1 MGKCDDFVLRTWS
14 IALAAA
20 FCAVSASAALT
31 VSERE
36 DGSFSVLRD
45 GKVLVESAAFH
56 CASPKPA
63 RIEKSFET
71 APDGAKVWN
80 RWSEEREG
88 RFRME
93 VVERPDGA
101 VEMSVFGETD
111 GWATN
116 RLRGLRLEIPVRV
129 LKGRRWRALTG
140 NGRKHI
146 PEEGVFDA
154 GFRPIAARW
163 METDGILWDFNALGP
178 STYAHATTFD
188 SVNGV
193 WHVLPPK
200 GGRYVLSGGASL
212 GRATVGGHGGT
223 KIVIREGT
231 FDDYSK
237 HHFLSFFR
245 YSQRL
250 PVGRLVSFGAPK
262 AGDDYV
268 PGDRAFEAAQDFGWV
283 GDPARRTIVGHRSG
297 AYYSHVAGKGAATYR
312 FAGLPSG
319 FYVATVQLGNWTGTE
334 NAFSVSVN
342 GEALAADIAL
352 EKGRARTISRAVHV
366 ADGKVDFTFD
376 GEWLVSAIGV
386 QPLLA
391 DSEDFTVR
399 RGFWYVKGYEPSV
412 RYRSEDYGRPLAAA
426 TADETIAMPA
436 PGEEASAPRRDP
448 PMPVELPDADA
459 PALAWTRD
467 ARLWRFMSNNASLFE
482 FADDAAR
489 EKYVAEQSK
498 GKGCNA
504 VMISGMLSR
513 HTFPERLL
521 NGGQA
526 EVGKFV
532 ETFHRHGMK
541 VIDHIDLTLLWNDDI
556 GFRLLMER
564 LPEVLKDKYDNLPAV
579 QLCMNNAAFKRKVF
593 EYLRRDIELGVD
605 GFQLDEGEFW
615 AHGCACKTCR
625 ETFTRE
631 AGWQFPL
638 DETDPSVTGLETP
651 LARRWHEWRC
661 KTITNWYVEL
671 RRYLKDLKPDLLLSV
686 YTTHWGFTSS
696 HPERGASSDLID
708 LGRVHNFFGTEVMTR
723 NVMQSSRPLMPL
735 RKMKNILTLAYGM
748 PVWGWYY
755 TSNEKASYFAWAV
768 ANMCGQS
775 SLLTDHLPE
784 PDVPRFEVWG
794 AGPANMR
801 KGSVS
806 VAEAAVLFSGYSR
819 DWNRDVDFIP
829 DAMGLAQELE
839 ALHVPYEFIGD
850 MSVDV
855 RHLAKYKVLFVGTAQ
870 CLSDAEIAAIKAFA
884 AKGGRVYMAET
895 AGTRDEIGEPRAEPA
910 FAAALRNPKSNIALM
925 PSAAPFC
932 ANEVS
937 PPRVWSF
944 DPDLAAE
951 AAFRA
956 KLAEMVKGATVWTV
970 RGAPDKV
977 YTALWREKDGTL
989 AIHFLNSTGTNIKP
1003 GEAMTPAAPDPA
1015 FPALAEDIVFTLPV
1029 AEGSTVTAASPDFD
1043 GERSLAVVRNGDGT
1057 ATVTLPR
1064 ELLKAYTVVKI
1075 SGSKDR

>member
-1 MGKCDDFVLRTWS
+1 MKSTWS
-14 IALAAA
+14 IVLAGALGAA
-20 FCAVSASAALT
+20 SASAALT

-36 DGSFSVLRD
+36 DGSFAVLRD
-45 GKVLVESAAFH
+45 GKTLVESAAFQ
-56 CASPKPA
+56 CGKPKPV

-80 RWSEEREG
+80 RWSDEREG

-111 GWATN
+111 GAASN
-116 RLRGLRLEIPVRV
+116 RLRGLRLEIPKRV
-129 LKGRRWRALTG
+129 FKNRRWRALTG
-140 NGRKHI
+140 NGRKYV

-154 GFRPIAARW
+154 KFRSIAARW
-163 METDGILWDFNALGP
+163 LETDGVIWDFNALGP
-178 STYAHATTFD
+178 STYGHAGTFD
-188 SVNGV
+188 TLSGV
-193 WHVLPPK
+193 WRVMSPK
-200 GGRYVLSGGASL
+200 KGRYVLSGGAAT
-212 GRATVGGHGGT
+212 GRATFGGHGGT
-223 KIVIREGT
+223 KIVIREGSY
-231 FDDYSK
+231 DDYPK
-237 HHFLSFFR
+237 HHFFGSFR

-262 AGDDYV
+262 TGDDYV
-268 PGDRAFEAAQDFGWV
+268 PGDRTFEEGFGWL
-283 GDPARRTIVGHRSG
+283 GDPARRAVVGHDSG
-297 AYYSHVAGKGAATYR
+297 AYYSHVTGTGAATYR

-319 FYVATVQLGNWTGTE
+319 FYVMSVQLGNWTGTE

-342 GEALAADIAL
+342 GEALAKGIAL
-352 EKGRARTISRAVHV
+352 EKGKARTISRAVHI
-366 ADGKVDFTFD
+366 ADGKADFTFD
-376 GEWLVSAIGV
+376 GTWLVSAIGV
-386 QPLLA
+386 QPLLS

-399 RGFWYVKGYEPSV
+399 RGFWYMKGYEPSV
-412 RYRSEDYGRPLAAA
+412 RYWSEDYGRPLAAA
-426 TADETIAMPA
+426 TADETIAMPV

-448 PMPVELPDADA
+448 PTPVELPD
-459 PALAWTRD
+459 PESPSLAWTRD
-467 ARLWRFMSNNASLFE
+467 ARLWRFMSNGASLFE

-489 EKYVAEQSK
+489 EKYVSEQSK
-498 GKGCNA
+498 GKGYNA
-504 VMISGMLSR
+504 AMISGMLSR
-513 HTFPERLL
+513 HTFSDRLL

-526 EVGKFV
+526 EVGKLV

-541 VIDHIDLTLLWNDDI
+541 VIDHVDLTLLWNDDI
-556 GFRLLMER
+556 GFRVLMER

-579 QLCMNNAAFKRKVF
+579 QLCMNNPAFKRKVF

-615 AHGCACKTCR
+615 AHGCACRTCR
-625 ETFTRE
+625 EKFTRE
-631 AGWQFPL
+631 TGWQFPL

-671 RRYLKDLKPDLLLSV
+671 RRFLKAVKPDLVLSV

-696 HPERGASSDLID
+696 HPDRGASSDLID

-723 NVMQSSRPLMPL
+723 NVMQSSRPLLPL

-775 SLLTDHLPE
+775 SLLTNHLPE

-801 KGSVS
+801 KGSENLAE
-806 VAEAAVLFSGYSR
+806 VAILFSGYSR
-819 DWNRDVDFIP
+819 DWNRGVGFIP

-839 ALHVPYEFIGD
+839 AIHVPYEFVGD
-850 MSVDV
+850 SCVDA

-870 CLSDAEIAAIKAFA
+870 CLSDAEIAAIRAFA
-884 AKGGRVYMAET
+884 AKGGRVYMTET
-895 AGTRDEIGEPRAEPA
+895 AGTRDEIGGKRATPA
-910 FAAALRNPKSNIALM
+910 FASALRDPKSNIALM
-925 PSAAPFC
+925 PSAAPFE

-944 DPDLAAE
+944 DPDLTAE
-951 AAFRA
+951 AAFRV
-956 KLAEMVKGATVWTV
+956 KLAEMVKGATIWTV

-989 AIHFLNSTGTNIKP
+989 VVHFLNSTGTNIKP
-1003 GEAMTPAAPDPA
+1003 GEKMGPEAPDPA
-1015 FPALAEDIVFTLPV
+1015 FPALTEDIVFTLPV
-1029 AEGSTVTAASPDFD
+1029 AEDAAVTAASPDFD
-1043 GERSLAVVRNGDGT
+1043 GTRPLAVVRNGDGT

-1064 ELLKAYTVVKI
+1064 ELLKTYAIVKI
-1075 SGSKDR
+1075 H